1 MSDKPAVRLPDAK
14 TVASTLSRITRTG
27 RRLVG
32 DFLSRQARGE
42 IAPPPDASVLG
53 RSFLELSQKM
63 MASPGKVLEVQMAFW
78 KDYATLWER
87 TSRRLLGA
95 EVAPVIAPAPGDKR
109 FKDEEW
115 AKSAV
120 FDFIKQSYLL
130 TARSIHQTVGGVE
143 GLDAR
148 TAERVDFYTRQFVD
162 AMSPTNSVA
171 LNPTVLKATLES
183 GGENLVK
190 GLANLLDDL
199 ERGKGELRIRMTD
212 LQAFEVGKTIA
223 ATPGKVIFQNDLMQL
238 VQYAPTTEA
247 VHRRPLLIVPPWINK
262 FYVLDLTPK
271 NSFIR
276 WAVAQGLTVFAISWV
291 NPDERLSEKGFD
303 DYLAE
308 GPLAALDVIEEV
320 TGERRVAA
328 VGYCLGGT
336 LLSAALAY
344 LAAGGEQRIT
354 AATFFTTM
362 TDFSEPGELSV
373 FIDEEQL
380 QLIERQMSEKGYL
393 DGAQMASAFSMIR
406 ANDLIWSFVVQ
417 NYLLGKDPL
426 PFDILYWGS
435 DATRMPRKM
444 HSEYLRNMYQH
455 NRLREPGGL
464 ELLGRPLDL
473 GRVTA
478 PLYYLSCKEDYIA
491 PWRTTYLGARLVR
504 GPVRF
509 VLGGSGHIA
518 GVVNPAGS
526 KKYGYAT
533 HAGFPDTA
541 EAFLAGAEDHP
552 GSWWGDWL
560 GWVLPTSGERVPAR
574 VPARSRRSRTR
585 RGRTSRSAAERYL
598 DQSKV
603 AVLIWSSWGNS
614 LAR

>member
-1 MSDKPAVRLPDAK
+1 MSDKPTVRLPDAQR
-14 TVASTLSRITRTG
+14 VAASLSRITQTG

-32 DFLSRQARGE
+32 DYLSRKARGE
-42 IAPPPDASVLG
+42 VAPPPDAGVLA
-53 RSFLELSQKM
+53 RSFVELSQRM
-63 MASPGKVLEVQMAFW
+63 IANPGKLVEVQVAFW
-78 KDYATLWER
+78 KDYLTLWER
-87 TSRRLLGA
+87 TSRRMLGA
-95 EVAPVIAPAPGDKR
+95 EVTPVIEPAPGDRR
-109 FKDEEW
+109 FKDEDW
-115 AKSAV
+115 ARSAV

-130 TARSIHQTVGGVE
+130 TARSIHQAVGGVE

-162 AMSPTNSVA
+162 AMAPTNNLV

-183 GGENLVK
+183 GGENLIK
-190 GLANLLDDL
+190 GLANLLEDV
-199 ERGKGELRIRMTD
+199 ERGKGELRISMTD
-212 LQAFEVGKTIA
+212 ANGFEVGKTIA
-223 ATPGKVIFQNDLMQL
+223 ATPGKVIFQNELMQL
-238 VQYAPTTEA
+238 IQYAPATET
-247 VHRRPLLIVPPWINK
+247 VHRRPLLVVPPWINK
-262 FYVLDLTPK
+262 FYVLDLSPK
-271 NSFIR
+271 NSFVR
-276 WAVAQGLTVFAISWV
+276 WAVAEGLTVFAISWV
-291 NPDERLSEKGFD
+291 NPDGRLSEKGFD

-308 GPLAALDVIEEV
+308 GPLAALDAIEKA
-320 TGERRVAA
+320 TGERDVAA

-336 LLSAALAY
+336 LLASALAY
-344 LAAGGEQRIT
+344 LAGGKDQRIT
-354 AATFFTTM
+354 AATLFTTM

-380 QLIERQMSEKGYL
+380 QLIEQQMSEKGYL

-417 NYLLGKDPL
+417 NYLLGKDPI

-444 HSEYLRNMYQH
+444 HSYYLRNMYQH

-464 ELLGRPLDL
+464 TLLGRPIDL
-473 GRVTA
+473 AAVTV

-491 PWRTTYLGARLVR
+491 PWRTTYLGARLVN

-509 VLGGSGHIA
+509 VLSGSGHIA

-533 HAGFPDTA
+533 PAKGALPETA
-541 EAFLAGAEDHP
+541 DAFLAGAEEHP

-560 GWVLPTSGERVPAR
+560 AWVRPTSGEQVPAR
-574 VPARSRRSRTR
+574 VPGGGALVALEDAP
-585 RGRTSRSAAERYL
+585 GAYV
-598 DQSKV
+598 KV
-603 AVLIWSSWGNS
+603 
-614 LAR
+614 RC